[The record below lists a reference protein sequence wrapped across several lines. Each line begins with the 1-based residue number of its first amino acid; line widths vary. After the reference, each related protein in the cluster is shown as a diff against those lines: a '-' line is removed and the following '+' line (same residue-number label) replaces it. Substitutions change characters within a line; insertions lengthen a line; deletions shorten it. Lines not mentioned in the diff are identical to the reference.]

1 MKCKR
6 FKAAKTNFWLL
17 FLALNSIKNS
27 VLGGVRFM
35 ADDAEQP
42 LDPVEE
48 EAVADGE
55 VEVRSEQEQQKFE
68 SDFAIKMVDT
78 LVAINEQQIS
88 SYELPNRFFTTDE
101 LTCFNFFSNSVPVNP
116 LPAVYPEDGF
126 LIFRGVPVPNSV
138 NLTSAT
144 LEEIG
149 YSIKSSISADAQD
162 QQLSDL
168 GSDMINAY
176 QIATQIYNDRVEKNR
191 TSYLANVKNAK
202 AQVME
207 MSAAVVCGFV
217 IILTLVSLA

>member
-1 MKCKR
+1 
-6 FKAAKTNFWLL
+6 
-17 FLALNSIKNS
+17 
-27 VLGGVRFM
+27 M
-35 ADDAEQP
+35 AEEAEQP
-42 LDPVEE
+42 LDSGVE

-55 VEVRSEQEQQKFE
+55 VEIRSEEEQQKFE

-101 LTCFNFFSNSVPVNP
+101 LNCFGFFSNSVPVNP
-116 LPAVYPEDGF
+116 LPAVYPENGF
-126 LIFRGVPVPNSV
+126 LIFRGVPVPKSV
-138 NLTSAT
+138 NLTSAN

-162 QQLSDL
+162 QQLSNL

-176 QIATQIYNDRVEKNR
+176 QIATTIYNDRVEKIR
-191 TSYLANVKNAK
+191 ISYLANVKNAK

-207 MSAAVVCGFV
+207 ISAAVVCGFV

>member
-1 MKCKR
+1 
-6 FKAAKTNFWLL
+6 
-17 FLALNSIKNS
+17 
-27 VLGGVRFM
+27 M
-35 ADDAEQP
+35 AEEAEQP
-42 LDPVEE
+42 LDTGVQ

-55 VEVRSEQEQQKFE
+55 VEIRSEEEQQKFE
-68 SDFAIKMVDT
+68 SDFAIKIVDT

-101 LTCFNFFSNSVPVNP
+101 LNCFGFFSNSVPVNP
-116 LPAVYPEDGF
+116 LPAVYPENGF
-126 LIFRGVPVPNSV
+126 LIFRGVPVPKSV
-138 NLTSAT
+138 NLTSAN

-162 QQLSDL
+162 QQLSNL

-176 QIATQIYNDRVEKNR
+176 QIATTIYNDRVEKIR

-207 MSAAVVCGFV
+207 ISAAVVCGFV

>member
-1 MKCKR
+1 
-6 FKAAKTNFWLL
+6 
-17 FLALNSIKNS
+17 
-27 VLGGVRFM
+27 M
-35 ADDAEQP
+35 ADEAEQN
-42 LDPVEE
+42 LDPAES
-48 EAVADGE
+48 EAVLDGE

-101 LTCFNFFSNSVPVNP
+101 LNCFGFFSNSVPINP
-116 LPAVYPEDGF
+116 LPAVYPENGF
-126 LIFRGVPVPNSV
+126 LIYRGVPVPKSV
-138 NLTSAT
+138 NLTSAS

-149 YSIKSSISADAQD
+149 YSIQSSISADAQN

-168 GSDMINAY
+168 GLDMINAY
-176 QIATQIYNDRVEKNR
+176 QIATQIYNNRVEKIR

-207 MSAAVVCGFV
+207 ISAAVVCAFV

>member
-1 MKCKR
+1 MNTLSQLSSLRAGYAIDVASKLDVDFAGETTELAKGQILGASWNSYACSGQRTGSGHAGIDPIVKTVCSGGMKCKR

-42 LDPVEE
+42 LDPVED

-101 LTCFNFFSNSVPVNP
+101 LNCFGFF
-116 LPAVYPEDGF
+116 LE
-126 LIFRGVPVPNSV
+126 L
-138 NLTSAT
+138 SA
-144 LEEIG
+144 
-149 YSIKSSISADAQD
+149 SQPSAGS
-162 QQLSDL
+162 LS
-168 GSDMINAY
+168 
-176 QIATQIYNDRVEKNR
+176 
-191 TSYLANVKNAK
+191 
-202 AQVME
+202 
-207 MSAAVVCGFV
+207 
-217 IILTLVSLA
+217 

>member
-1 MKCKR
+1 M
-6 FKAAKTNFWLL
+6 
-17 FLALNSIKNS
+17 
-27 VLGGVRFM
+27 
-35 ADDAEQP
+35 
-42 LDPVEE
+42 
-48 EAVADGE
+48 
-55 VEVRSEQEQQKFE
+55 
-68 SDFAIKMVDT
+68 
-78 LVAINEQQIS
+78 
-88 SYELPNRFFTTDE
+88 
-101 LTCFNFFSNSVPVNP
+101 PVNP

>member
-1 MKCKR
+1 
-6 FKAAKTNFWLL
+6 
-17 FLALNSIKNS
+17 
-27 VLGGVRFM
+27 M
-35 ADDAEQP
+35 AEDVEQP
-42 LDPVEE
+42 LDAAPEE
-48 EAVADGE
+48 VVADGE
-55 VEVRSEQEQQKFE
+55 VEIRSEQEQQKFE

-101 LTCFNFFSNSVPVNP
+101 LNCFGFFSNSVPINP
-116 LPAVYPEDGF
+116 LPAVYPENGF

-138 NLTSAT
+138 NLTSAN

-149 YSIKSSISADAQD
+149 YSIKSSVSADAQD

-191 TSYLANVKNAK
+191 TSYMANVKNAK